1 METTRSI
8 KPGPVK
14 VLAKTFQTF
23 KKNPGVYLPFAA
35 FALLELIALIVLFL
49 APRKPLLP
57 LFGPPIRTLWGEQ
70 FLHYPVNF
78 LLLPKLASL
87 SRMGLSVIFGSLLSG
102 IAIAKTY
109 KKPGIIALKK
119 YTSLFLIVFIITI
132 LFYFTINFTGK
143 LLTKYF
149 TAGHAKLLFL
159 GPRIWMGPILFTL
172 NIIIAVVAQAAFI
185 YAIPELMLSDKKFF
199 HAIFSSLNFCRKNF
213 IITAVL
219 IGIPFIIY
227 IPIIILGSNT
237 ALLIDKTFPE
247 IALLICIASIIVSSL
262 IVDPLITIST
272 ALLYI
277 DAKKT

>member
-1 METTRSI
+1 METNSSI
-8 KPGPVK
+8 KPDPVK
-14 VLAKTFQTF
+14 ILAKTFQTF
-23 KKNPGVYLPFAA
+23 KNNPGVYAPFAV
-35 FALLELIALIVLFL
+35 FALLELIALIFIFL

-109 KKPGIIALKK
+109 KRPSKIALKK
-119 YTSLFLIVFIITI
+119 YTSLFLIVFIMTI
-132 LFYFTINFTGK
+132 VFYFALNSTGK
-143 LLTKYF
+143 LLVKYF
-149 TAGHAKLLFL
+149 MTEHAKLLFL
-159 GPRIWMGPILFTL
+159 GPRIWMGPILFAL
-172 NIIIAVVAQAAFI
+172 NIIIAVVVQSAFI
-185 YAIPELMLSDKKFF
+185 YAIPELILSDKKFF
-199 HAIFSSLNFCRKNF
+199 QAIFLSLNFCRKNL

-219 IGIPFIIY
+219 IGIPLFLY
-227 IPIIILGSNT
+227 IPIIILGNNT
-237 ALLIDKTFPE
+237 ALLIDKMFPE
-247 IALLICIASIIVSSL
+247 IALLICIANIIVSSL

-277 DAKKT
+277 DAREK